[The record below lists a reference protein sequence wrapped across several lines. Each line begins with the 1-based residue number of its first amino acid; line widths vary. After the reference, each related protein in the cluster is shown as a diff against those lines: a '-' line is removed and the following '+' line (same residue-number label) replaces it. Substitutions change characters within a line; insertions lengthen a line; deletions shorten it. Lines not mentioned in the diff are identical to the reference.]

1 MTAMTQFSLVL
12 ACLLAAACSIDV
24 QRDDD
29 ARGSA
34 DVDIRTPVGDVLVKT
49 EVVTDGI
56 GLPVYPGA
64 TQLRE
69 QDEPQSASVNV
80 GNGVFGVT
88 VLAAKYESAD
98 AADSILTFYK
108 RELARY
114 GEVIECHG
122 DIDFRDRGRRPVCDN
137 DLGSRQVQLVAG
149 VASSH
154 RIVAVKPRGGRSELA
169 MVFVEQR

>member
-1 MTAMTQFSLVL
+1 MKQLAFVL

-24 QRDDD
+24 QRDDE
-29 ARGSA
+29 ARGGA

-64 TQLRE
+64 TELRE
-69 QDEPQSASVNV
+69 GDEPQSASVNV
-80 GNGVFGVT
+80 GNSAFGVK
-88 VLAAKYESAD
+88 VLAAKYESPD
-98 AADSILTFYK
+98 AADPIIAFYK

-122 DIDFRDRGRRPVCDN
+122 DIDFTNRGRRPVCDT

-149 VASSH
+149 VESSH

-169 MVFVEQR
+169 MVFIEQQ